1 MKRNFSGCEQLSS
14 SLFGLFLGL
23 SLLVLAIPAAGQNSA
38 VKEGSLFIIGG
49 GKLPDSLLN
58 QMIDLAEVRYDGY
71 VLILPMAS
79 ENPDSVAQYFKGR
92 FELLNVKAVVPMFI
106 GQQSIA
112 TNAQIDSVIRAKLIF
127 MTGGDQNRLMNA
139 MEQLALTQAIRTA
152 HTKGAMIAGT
162 SAGAAVMS
170 QFMLTGRQLLYPDD
184 QSDFRHLKKGNVQ
197 LTNGLGLLKQ
207 TVIDQHF
214 VERSRY
220 NRLLSVV
227 IERPDLKGIGISEG
241 TAIWVVRN
249 RAEVFGAAQV
259 ILVKNKKRKKPEN
272 GMLYSPNIRLTML
285 LSGARFS
292 IR

>member
-1 MKRNFSGCEQLSS
+1 
-14 SLFGLFLGL
+14 
-23 SLLVLAIPAAGQNSA
+23 
-38 VKEGSLFIIGG
+38 
-49 GKLPDSLLN
+49 
-58 QMIDLAEVRYDGY
+58 
-71 VLILPMAS
+71 
-79 ENPDSVAQYFKGR
+79 
-92 FELLNVKAVVPMFI
+92 
-106 GQQSIA
+106 
-112 TNAQIDSVIRAKLIF
+112 
-127 MTGGDQNRLMNA
+127 
-139 MEQLALTQAIRTA
+139 
-152 HTKGAMIAGT
+152 
-162 SAGAAVMS
+162 
-170 QFMLTGRQLLYPDD
+170 
-184 QSDFRHLKKGNVQ
+184 
-197 LTNGLGLLKQ
+197 LGLLKQ

-227 IERPDLKGIGISEG
+227 IERPDLMGIGISEG

>member
-1 MKRNFSGCEQLSS
+1 MKRNFSGCELLSS
-14 SLFGLFLGL
+14 SFLSFFLGL
-23 SLLVLAIPAAGQNSA
+23 SLLGLAIPAAGQNSA
-38 VKEGSLFIIGG
+38 DKEGSLFIIGG

-92 FELLNVKAVVPMFI
+92 LELLNVKAVVPMFI

-139 MEQLALTQAIRTA
+139 MEQLTLTQAIRTA

-227 IERPDLKGIGISEG
+227 IERPDLMGIGISEG

>member
-1 MKRNFSGCEQLSS
+1 MNRNKLLPKQPFSNS
-14 SLFGLFLGL
+14 FGWLLGL
-23 SLLVLAIPAAGQNSA
+23 MLLGMVLPAMGQKSGN
-38 VKEGSLFIIGG
+38 KEGSLFIIGG

-71 VLILPMAS
+71 ILIMPMAS
-79 ENPDSVAQYFKGR
+79 EDPDSVAQYFKNR
-92 FELLNVKAVVPMFI
+92 FELLNVKAVAPIFI

-112 TNAQIDSVIRAKLIF
+112 TNTQIDSIMRAKLIF

-139 MEQLALTQAIRTA
+139 MEQLSITQAIRTA
-152 HTKGAMIAGT
+152 HGKGAMIAGT

-197 LTNGLGLLKQ
+197 LTNGLGLLKNA
-207 TVIDQHF
+207 VIDQHF

-227 IERPDLKGIGISEG
+227 IERSDLMGVGISEG

-272 GMLYSPNIRLTML
+272 GLLYSPKVRLTML
-285 LSGARFS
+285 MSGARFS